1 MVEAMAADCVRTL
14 LRYRVYID
22 PPGYVPNWLARS
34 TFKRE
39 LPQMLVDLRRYCE
52 AEQVLR
58 AEANTSPK

>member
-1 MVEAMAADCVRTL
+1 M
-14 LRYRVYID
+14 D

-39 LPQMLVDLRRYCE
+39 LPQMLANLRRHCE

-58 AEANTSPK
+58 ALANASPH